1 MQAASVLTFLHRRL
15 AVIFSLM
22 QHEELEQQLHREG
35 FAIIPSCLDEDTVD
49 DLRAEFSESRESQR
63 NALDNPS
70 IRQLAVSA
78 PVREIMESA
87 LGQNCFAVR
96 SIFFNKT
103 KEANWK
109 VVWHQDLTISV
120 RRRFDADGFGPWTI
134 KDGIVHV
141 QPPAGIMSQMLAI
154 RIHLDQSGPENGP
167 LRVIPGTHK
176 HGRLS
181 ASQLTEMKNR
191 QIITCC
197 VPKGGAL
204 LMRPLLLHASSS
216 CAAPKARRVV
226 HIEFAAFELPYGLE
240 WHERV

>member
-1 MQAASVLTFLHRRL
+1 RRKLFGRLCSRILSGAFPPRFLPSLLDVRLCGSSAACDHLRKAAGRASLIQLRAPIHLFFSLIRPMQTAAVLTFLHRRL

-120 RRRFDADGFGPWTI
+120 
-134 KDGIVHV
+134 
-141 QPPAGIMSQMLAI
+141 
-154 RIHLDQSGPENGP
+154 
-167 LRVIPGTHK
+167 
-176 HGRLS
+176 
-181 ASQLTEMKNR
+181 
-191 QIITCC
+191 
-197 VPKGGAL
+197 
-204 LMRPLLLHASSS
+204 
-216 CAAPKARRVV
+216 
-226 HIEFAAFELPYGLE
+226 
-240 WHERV
+240 